1 MTKEGSSFMTTTLET
16 AFDELAKLPPEDQDT
31 FAAWIMA
38 ELGAEQRWRKL
49 LASSPDLLAALA
61 AEALNEHRA
70 GKSQP
75 LDPEQ
80 L

>member
-1 MTKEGSSFMTTTLET
+1 MMTITLET
-16 AFDELAKLPPEDQDT
+16 AFDELAKLPPEDQNA

-38 ELGAEQRWRKL
+38 ELAAEQRWGKL
-49 LASSPDLLAALA
+49 LATAPDLLAALA
-61 AEALNEHRA
+61 AEALDEHRA

>member
-1 MTKEGSSFMTTTLET
+1 MTASLET
-16 AFDELAKLPPEDQDT
+16 AFDELTKLSPEDQNA

-38 ELGAEQRWRKL
+38 ELAGEQRWRKL
-49 LASSPDLLAALA
+49 LTTSPDLLATLA
-61 AEALNEHRA
+61 AEALDEHRA

>member
-1 MTKEGSSFMTTTLET
+1 MTTTLET
-16 AFDELAKLPPEDQDT
+16 AFDELAKLSPEDQDA

-38 ELGAEQRWRKL
+38 ELAAEQRWQKL
-49 LASSPDLLAALA
+49 FSTSPDLLATLA
-61 AEALNEHRA
+61 AQALVEHRA

-75 LDPEQ
+75 LDPA